1 MTASRTIARV
11 VLAVA
16 TVTALASPMIANAAM
31 YHHSKAA
38 SSAQNSNAPKQ

>member
-1 MTASRTIARV
+1 MTASRKIARV
-11 VLAVA
+11 ILAVA

-31 YHHSKAA
+31 YHHKAA